1 MLTARH
7 IMTSKLV
14 TIRPDATVEETIN
27 LLVEKQISGLP
38 VTDDQG
44 HLLGI
49 VTEFALLAVAYD
61 PKVRTD
67 PVSEHMTKH
76 VMSVGAD
83 DSMSKIADLC
93 ILHRIRRVP
102 VLQDGKLVGLIS
114 RRDVLRAACTTS
126 EPLCHLPPFQTQ
138 MAARIS
144 DRGPCGP
151 VP

>member
-1 MLTARH
+1 MLTAKD
-7 IMTSKLV
+7 IMTSTIV
-14 TIRPDATVEETIN
+14 AIRPDTTVDEAIN

-38 VTDDQG
+38 VTDEEG

-61 PKVRTD
+61 PRVRTD

-76 VMSVGAD
+76 VLSVEAD

-102 VLQDGKLVGLIS
+102 VLQDNKLVGLIS
-114 RRDVLRAACTTS
+114 RRDVLQAACKTS
-126 EPLCHLPPFQTQ
+126 QPLCHLPPYQTQ
-138 MAARIS
+138 VATRS
-144 DRGPCGP
+144 
-151 VP
+151 